1 MCFLSMMHIFQVL
14 LHKRRHTGL
23 DLVQRSLSLLA
34 VSTDKTTSNKS
45 WQLGRE
51 LMEHMKND
59 VFWHD
64 IERNCNAIRLLAAMV
79 PSLAGQTL
87 TRGGESLVKHVLDT
101 R

>member
-1 MCFLSMMHIFQVL
+1 MFLVNDAHIPSIAAQEKTYRFRPCS
-14 LHKRRHTGL
+14 K
-23 DLVQRSLSLLA
+23 DLIFAA

-59 VFWHD
+59 VFWH
-64 IERNCNAIRLLAAMV
+64 ERNYNAIRLLAAMV